1 MGLGKV
7 VNKSETV
14 VADEQK
20 KKDGATAPATRER
33 EEGKS
38 ILPFSRVQRIIKVDK
53 VRTTGYRPMW
63 APLLEKLSNT
73 LVSDLPM
80 VAQDVTVLISLAAE
94 EFIKKLAEASQK
106 VAEREKWSTG
116 QHRDIVRLGSK
127 CRATRRGVS
136 LSRWQVCDNSYR
148 IHAQSP
154 QRSANRKHSGKSSVP
169 EGPTLLDKFMKRTR
183 EDESQGD
190 VVTGKSSADIVMD
203 EDGIM
208 YTAQWESDSV
218 DMTVDT
224 SSTIVK
230 MGGKEIAGIDRTV
243 VGKKQNAP
251 ENALNLLSAWLLLGL
266 Q

>member
-1 MGLGKV
+1 M
-7 VNKSETV
+7 
-14 VADEQK
+14 
-20 KKDGATAPATRER
+20 
-33 EEGKS
+33 
-38 ILPFSRVQRIIKVDK
+38 ILV
-53 VRTTGYRPMW
+53 
-63 APLLEKLSNT
+63 
-73 LVSDLPM
+73 LV
-80 VAQDVTVLISLAAE
+80 
-94 EFIKKLAEASQK
+94 
-106 VAEREKWSTG
+106 
-116 QHRDIVRLGSK
+116 VRLGSK

-136 LSRWQVCDNSYR
+136 LSRWQVCDVGSLSRLIPLASVQNSYR

-218 DMTVDT
+218 RGHRTYSSDQVDMTVDT

-230 MGGKEIAGIDRTV
+230 MGGGLSQNITECDLAF
-243 VGKKQNAP
+243 VGR
-251 ENALNLLSAWLLLGL
+251 
-266 Q
+266 